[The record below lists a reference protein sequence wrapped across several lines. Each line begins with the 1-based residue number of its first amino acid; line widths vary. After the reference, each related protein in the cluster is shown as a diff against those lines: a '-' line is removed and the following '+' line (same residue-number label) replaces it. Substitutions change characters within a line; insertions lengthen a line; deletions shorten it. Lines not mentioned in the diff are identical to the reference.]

1 MYKNTDGTLK
11 VFAFNRTNNAPVT
24 GDAANIT
31 CRFSL
36 DGGAR
41 SPIADTNP
49 TELEDGYY
57 LFDVTS
63 GETNGITADFFPEST
78 TLDVQVIPVEHSRH
92 LLDGNQIYVY
102 PLSMDQEPRNTH
114 APIVIYT
121 GETGSQFFFAYDSN
135 GVAIDLTGR
144 NLEFRIGNTTT
155 KKVLY
160 VAKTADATLSIS
172 LTNKVTFTRS
182 TVFTRYESSEYK
194 YSLRDI
200 TAGAEVLLEGPI
212 ELKWAP

>member
-1 MYKNTDGTLK
+1 MYKNTTGTLK
-11 VFAFNRTNNAPVT
+11 VFAFNRTNNAPVI

-57 LFDVTS
+57 LFEVAS

-78 TLDVQVIPVEHSRH
+78 TLDVQVIPVEHSRY

-102 PLSMDQEPRNTH
+102 PLSMEQEPRNIH
-114 APIVIYT
+114 APISIYT
-121 GETGSQFFFAYDSN
+121 GETGSQYFFAYDSN
-135 GVAIDLTGR
+135 NVAIDLTGR
-144 NLEFRIGNTTT
+144 NLEFRIADSVSKTR
-155 KKVLY
+155 LY
-160 VAKTADATLSIS
+160 TAKTSDGTLTIS
-172 LTNKVTFTRS
+172 LGNKVTFTRALNYTKNANAS
-182 TVFTRYESSEYK
+182 LE
-194 YSLRDI
+194 YSLRDV
-200 TAGAEVLLEGPI
+200 TAGNETLLNGNI
-212 ELKWAP
+212 KVTWAP